1 MTVQLVS
8 EPQIA
13 GLDGARAGVL
23 ATRLAELMG
32 IFERPAGVRI
42 DRALVGSVIRAA
54 ADAGLADQVAVRS
67 DAREPGKETTIAFLD
82 ALQNSPR
89 PSEETG
95 RLAAI
100 FGYPQLGHLV
110 GASEPSLRR
119 YAAGE
124 RQPAD
129 AIAQRIHFL
138 ALLVAII
145 RGSFNEFGIR
155 RWFERPHPALGGRV
169 PADLLSTAIDPADPD
184 ARAIFAA
191 AAHLL
196 W

>member
-1 MTVQLVS
+1 MTIQLVS
-8 EPQIA
+8 VPQIA

-32 IFERPAGVRI
+32 VFERPAGVRI

-54 ADAGLADQVAVRS
+54 ADAGLADQIAVRS
-67 DAREPGKETTIAFLD
+67 DAREPGEETILAFLD
-82 ALQNSPR
+82 ALQNSPQ
-89 PSEETG
+89 PAAEIG

-100 FGYPQLGHLV
+100 FGYPRLGHLV

-119 YAAGE
+119 YAAEE
-124 RQPAD
+124 RQAPD
-129 AIAQRIHFL
+129 AIAQRTHFL

-155 RWFERPHPALGGRV
+155 RWFERPHPALDGRV
-169 PADLLSTAIDPADPD
+169 PADLLSRAIDPADPD
-184 ARAIFAA
+184 ARAVFAA
-191 AAHLL
+191 AVRLL